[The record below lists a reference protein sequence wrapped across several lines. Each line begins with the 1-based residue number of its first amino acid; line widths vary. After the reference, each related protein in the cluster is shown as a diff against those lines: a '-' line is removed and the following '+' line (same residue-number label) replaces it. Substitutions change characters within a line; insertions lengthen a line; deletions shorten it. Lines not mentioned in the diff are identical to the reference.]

1 VRKRRD
7 DTHSEQNMMRRKM
20 ALGMFATTAFAAASL
35 LDAAPAAA
43 QASGCEQ
50 IQKLLAER
58 QTIVGQLNTAS
69 KAKRKLTPAQ
79 ACSTLGRLVG
89 NGNAALKFA
98 TANQDWC
105 QIPPTFID
113 GMKVDNEKAVGIRNQ
128 ACNAVKQQAA
138 MEKRAMQQQRQA
150 QGQGQGN
157 LFGGADSITGGSLR
171 VPQGAL

>member
-1 VRKRRD
+1 
-7 DTHSEQNMMRRKM
+7 MMPRKM
-20 ALGMFATTAFAAASL
+20 ASGMIASVGLAAASF
-35 LDAAPAAA
+35 LDAAPVMA

-50 IQKLLAER
+50 VQKLLSER
-58 QTIVGQLNTAS
+58 QTIVGQLNSAS

-89 NGNAALKFA
+89 NGNEAVKFA

-105 QIPPTFID
+105 QIPPSFID
-113 GMKVDNEKAVGIRNQ
+113 GLKADNDKAVTIRNQ

-138 MEKRAMQQQRQA
+138 MQARAQKQA
-150 QGQGQGN
+150 QGQSN
-157 LFGGADSITGGSLR
+157 NPFGGADAITGGALR